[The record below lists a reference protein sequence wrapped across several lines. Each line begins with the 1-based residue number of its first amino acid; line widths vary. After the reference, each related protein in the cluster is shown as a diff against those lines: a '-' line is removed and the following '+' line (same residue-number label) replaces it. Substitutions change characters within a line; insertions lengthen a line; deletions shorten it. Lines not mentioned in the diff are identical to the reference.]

1 MDRYTRIV
9 DDFISNGRLLNMHAE
24 LNADIRTLFGSSAST
39 RFLNTVF
46 LCDLGVLPLGIRA
59 NSQDQRVASL
69 VAVLWCA
76 LNGQSASIVHSTSAW
91 TDEQLILGCFGVALY
106 GDNFRNSMSE
116 VSYESE
122 PLARK
127 IVAKIRTLH
136 GYTPEL
142 ELALIAGLLKWP
154 EGSSVRYIL
163 ALLKS
168 SSEASTLA
176 QILDFLQ
183 DEATV
188 GKSVK
193 ALEVLS
199 SLTSEDAD
207 ALAALLLGPITTE

>member
-9 DDFISNGRLLNMHAE
+9 DDFISNGRLQNMHAE
-24 LNADIRTLFGSSAST
+24 LNADIRALFGGSAST

-46 LCDLGVLPLGIRA
+46 LCDLGVLTPGMRA
-59 NSQDQRVASL
+59 NSQDQRISAL
-69 VAVLWCA
+69 VAVLWGA
-76 LNGQSASIVHSTSAW
+76 LNGQSANVVASTSSW
-91 TDEQLILGCFGVALY
+91 TDEQLILGCFGEALY

-116 VSYESE
+116 VSYERE

-127 IVAKIRTLH
+127 IVAKIRTLP

-154 EGSSVRYIL
+154 EGFSVRYIL